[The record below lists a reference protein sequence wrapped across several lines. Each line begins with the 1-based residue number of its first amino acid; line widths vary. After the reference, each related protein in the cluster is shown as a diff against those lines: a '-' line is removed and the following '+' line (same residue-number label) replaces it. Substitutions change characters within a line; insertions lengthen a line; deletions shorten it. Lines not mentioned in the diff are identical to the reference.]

1 MLRVCGQW
9 SEVVRQ
15 TRQNLSRLQESKG
28 LDTDVVGVIEIQE
41 KRFDRT
47 GEPVPHLHIVLQGK
61 ASIRSHWASS
71 PHEYEDCYRR
81 AIEAVA
87 GEPVDMRA
95 ACNTQGVR
103 KSVVNYLGKYVS
115 KGVKSLRKIREDC
128 GSFPLPK
135 AWHTIS
141 RNLSQQVSD
150 ETEVC
155 PVKSSYT
162 QIEKWLNRYAG
173 KIYWKKFEMEENG
186 ATLSIYG
193 TIEPKDVDRFKLY
206 IATCS
211 GTLSNI

>member
-87 GEPVDMRA
+87 GEPIDMRA

-115 KGVKSLRKIREDC
+115 KGVKSLGKIRESC

-141 RNLSQQVSD
+141 RRLKQAVTDESQYSQTQTSFSKIA
-150 ETEVC
+150 EV
-155 PVKSSYT
+155 
-162 QIEKWLNRYAG
+162 LNQYAG
-173 KIYWKKFEMEENG
+173 KIYWKKFEIEENG
-186 ATLSIYG
+186 ATLAIYG
-193 TIEPKDVDRFKLY
+193 TIEPKNVCRFNAY
-206 IATCS
+206 IERCLGFTDNS
-211 GTLSNI
+211 